1 MFVLPGLKTE
11 QLLCKGPPPLLY
23 IDYRKQIK
31 EQLNRGHASPL
42 LAVPHL
48 VAHILVLLH
57 RLLAVPHLVVHI
69 LFLLQ
74 TASSSSPSC
83 SYSSPASDY

>member
-11 QLLCKGPPPLLY
+11 QLLCKEPPPLLY

-48 VAHILVLLH
+48 VAHILVLL
-57 RLLAVPHLVVHI
+57 
-69 LFLLQ
+69 Q
-74 TASSSSPSC
+74 TASRSSPSC
-83 SYSSPASDY
+83 SYSSPVSDC

>member
-1 MFVLPGLKTE
+1 MFVLPCLKTE
-11 QLLCKGPPPLLY
+11 QLLCKGPPHLLY

-31 EQLNRGHASPL
+31 DQLNRGHASPL

-48 VAHILVLLH
+48 IAHILVLL
-57 RLLAVPHLVVHI
+57 
-69 LFLLQ
+69 Q
-74 TASSSSPSC
+74 TTSSSSPSC